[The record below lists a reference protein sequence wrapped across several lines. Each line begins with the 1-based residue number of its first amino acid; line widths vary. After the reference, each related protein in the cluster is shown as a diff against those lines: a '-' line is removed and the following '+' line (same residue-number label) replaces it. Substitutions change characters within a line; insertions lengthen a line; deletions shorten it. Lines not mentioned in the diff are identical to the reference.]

1 MPYYPEK
8 KPDKDG
14 EENRKRKRTEKRR
27 MLLRLSMAAVSCFLI
42 IYGAVRLIGYQSELD
57 ASRWQKSIR
66 YRAPHSGTTCMR

>member
-14 EENRKRKRTEKRR
+14 EEDRKRKRTEKRR
-27 MLLRLSMAAVSCFLI
+27 MLLRLSLAAVSCFLI

-57 ASRWQKSIR
+57 ASRRTSRELQQISS
-66 YRAPHSGTTCMR
+66 RALP